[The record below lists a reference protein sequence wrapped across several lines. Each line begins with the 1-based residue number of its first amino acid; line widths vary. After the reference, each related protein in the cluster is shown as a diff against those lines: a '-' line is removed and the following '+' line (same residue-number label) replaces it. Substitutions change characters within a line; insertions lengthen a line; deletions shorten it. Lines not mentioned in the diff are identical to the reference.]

1 MEVKIG
7 LTSNSKIIPCNLF
20 NIYYINNIMDKNE
33 AKAQAYNNL
42 LFQHS
47 RLEEQ
52 IRQIK
57 AENFELTKEDIVKI
71 DRIRFQQQRLM
82 EEVHKLF

>member
-1 MEVKIG
+1 ME
-7 LTSNSKIIPCNLF
+7 
-20 NIYYINNIMDKNE
+20 KNE
-33 AKAQAYNNL
+33 GKAQAYNNL

-52 IRQIK
+52 IRLIK
-57 AENFELTKEDIVKI
+57 AENFDLTKEDVEKI

-82 EEVHKLF
+82 AEVQRLF

>member
-1 MEVKIG
+1 MEKIEG
-7 LTSNSKIIPCNLF
+7 
-20 NIYYINNIMDKNE
+20 
-33 AKAQAYNNL
+33 KAQAYNNL

-57 AENFELTKEDIVKI
+57 AENFDLTKEDVEKI

-82 EEVHKLF
+82 AEVQRLF

>member
-1 MEVKIG
+1 MI
-7 LTSNSKIIPCNLF
+7 SNLKDIPCNLL
-20 NIYYINNIMDKNE
+20 NLYYIRSIMDKNE

-52 IRQIK
+52 NRQIK
-57 AENFELTKEDIVKI
+57 AENFDLTKQDVEKI
-71 DRIRFQQQRLM
+71 DRIRFQQQMLM
-82 EEVHKLF
+82 AEVQKLF

>member
-57 AENFELTKEDIVKI
+57 AENFELTKQDVEKI
-71 DRIRFQQQRLM
+71 DRIRFQQQKLM

>member
-1 MEVKIG
+1 M
-7 LTSNSKIIPCNLF
+7 NSKNIPCNLL
-20 NIYYINNIMDKNE
+20 NLYYIRNIMDKNE

-57 AENFELTKEDIVKI
+57 AENFDLTKQDVEKI
-71 DRIRFQQQRLM
+71 DRIRFQQQMLM
-82 EEVHKLF
+82 AEVQKLF

>member
-1 MEVKIG
+1 MNLE
-7 LTSNSKIIPCNLF
+7 NIPCNLL
-20 NIYYINNIMDKNE
+20 NLYYIRSIMEKNE

-57 AENFELTKEDIVKI
+57 AEDFELSPENEKKVKS
-71 DRIRFQQQRLM
+71 QN
-82 EEVHKLF
+82 KKY

>member
-1 MEVKIG
+1 ME
-7 LTSNSKIIPCNLF
+7 
-20 NIYYINNIMDKNE
+20 KNE

-57 AENFELTKEDIVKI
+57 AKNFEVSLDDQKQINLLEGQMRKLYLDT
-71 DRIRFQQQRLM
+71 QRLY
-82 EEVHKLF
+82 K